1 MSAKYIQQHAPVLD
15 WPLKKIRPASLEKY
29 LKELHEAVTYPKYN
43 QLLYHMASFRAMSL
57 NCYVKQDIDYEA
69 KRGEFLDK
77 VKARVLKREI
87 PSAIIELRSEAD
99 TLKTYNPN
107 YA

>member
-29 LKELHEAVTYPKYN
+29 LKERHEAVTYPKYK
-43 QLLYHMASFRAMSL
+43 QLIYHMASLWAMSL
-57 NCYVKQDIDYEA
+57 KWNVNQDIDYKA

-77 VKARVLKREI
+77 VKAQVLKREI